1 MAGETGNDVEHFALT
16 SVSVLVGETMERE
29 LLLDIAL
36 GEVERGEAL
45 TVPFSSAGKI
55 LVNVPVTV
63 RCDDD
68 EFLFK
73 SDAISKDEWTVDIP
87 LVDPDVDDACNI

>member
-1 MAGETGNDVEHFALT
+1 MAGETGNDVEHFAST

-29 LLLDIAL
+29 LFVDIAL

-63 RCDDD
+63 RCDD

-73 SDAISKDEWTVDIP
+73 SDAISKDELTVDVP
-87 LVDPDVDDACNI
+87 LVDADVDDACNI